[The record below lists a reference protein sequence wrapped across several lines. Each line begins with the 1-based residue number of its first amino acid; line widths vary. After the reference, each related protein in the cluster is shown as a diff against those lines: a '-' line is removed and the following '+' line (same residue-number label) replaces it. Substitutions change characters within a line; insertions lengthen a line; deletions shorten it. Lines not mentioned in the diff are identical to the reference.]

1 MRIAICEDEILI
13 AEQIAETIRNYFH
26 NLKMDITLSVF
37 TDATT
42 FEQSGFAY
50 DLVFL
55 DYKLPDKSGIELAHN
70 IRRVSA
76 KVVIVFISAYSEYV
90 FESFEVGTFRYLLK
104 PIKEEEINQTLSS
117 FLSLKQKGVPVELP
131 QKKKTLFINL
141 DEILY
146 IESAEKHCIVRVYDE
161 VYETTKSLSA
171 IQAEIDDNSFFRT
184 HRRYLVNMRYITEVE
199 KGIITMTNGEKVEI
213 SRRNLA
219 NFNKSYMNFLK
230 YSD

>member
-13 AEQIAETIRNYFH
+13 AEQIAKTVHNYFQ
-26 NLKMDITLSVF
+26 NLKMDVTLSIF
-37 TDATT
+37 SDATT

-55 DYKLPDKSGIELAHN
+55 DYKLPDKSGMELAHE
-70 IRRVSA
+70 IRRMSA

-117 FLSLKQKGVPVELP
+117 FLSLKQKSVPVELP
-131 QKKKTLFINL
+131 QKKKTLFVNL

-146 IESAEKHCIVRVYDE
+146 IESDEKHCIVRVYDE

-171 IQAEIDDNSFFRT
+171 IQAEINDNSFFRT

-199 KGIITMTNGEKVEI
+199 KNIITMTNGEKVEI
-213 SRRNLA
+213 SRRNLV